1 MPKLRRTSF
10 VLLIVL
16 FVSLSAGVFSASAA
30 PPPPTVKVFVDT
42 DIGVD
47 DATAIAWLL
56 NDRSTNILGFTTVA
70 GNTTAENAT
79 QNLLT
84 LLDVAN
90 SHLPVTMGAVKPL
103 RYPHSHFSMFANG
116 PSGLWFSQVP
126 HDLSHIP
133 HNAPAAIAAAAR
145 ANPGMTL
152 LALGPLTNVA
162 RAVQQFP
169 ADMVGVHVIV
179 LAGSRGPGNRTPVSE
194 FNAFSD
200 PQALDIVLEHQLDVT
215 LVTEDAF
222 DQVKV
227 DSTEFTQ
234 ELTQNGGAMGQF
246 LASAL
251 TPYFLAS
258 TQGAGGP
265 AGIPDAVAAI
275 YALRPELGTVTSS
288 LVDVATDAGLTRGE
302 TVIATTLNSKIE
314 MIADDAE
321 LSALADQAFS
331 GDPNF
336 DINAALG
343 AILARRPD
351 NAKVV
356 LIVKG
361 QAMVRLLERGLTE
374 H

>member
-16 FVSLSAGVFSASAA
+16 LVSLSVGVFSASAA
-30 PPPPTVKVFVDT
+30 PPRQTTVKVFVDT

-56 NDRSTNILGFTTVA
+56 NDRSTNVLGFTTVA

-90 SHLPVTMGAVKPL
+90 SHLPVTMGATKPL
-103 RYPHSHFSMFANG
+103 RYPHSHFSMFAHG

-133 HNAPAAIAAAAR
+133 HDAPGAIAAAAR

-179 LAGSRGPGNRTPVSE
+179 LAGENPDDYRPR
-194 FNAFSD
+194 
-200 PQALDIVLEHQLDVT
+200 L
-215 LVTEDAF
+215 
-222 DQVKV
+222 
-227 DSTEFTQ
+227 
-234 ELTQNGGAMGQF
+234 
-246 LASAL
+246 
-251 TPYFLAS
+251 
-258 TQGAGGP
+258 P
-265 AGIPDAVAAI
+265 ARLRRDCSAVA
-275 YALRPELGTVTSS
+275 R
-288 LVDVATDAGLTRGE
+288 
-302 TVIATTLNSKIE
+302 
-314 MIADDAE
+314 
-321 LSALADQAFS
+321 
-331 GDPNF
+331 
-336 DINAALG
+336 
-343 AILARRPD
+343 
-351 NAKVV
+351 
-356 LIVKG
+356 
-361 QAMVRLLERGLTE
+361 RGLQQGIAPPPPAPSPVRGRG
-374 H
+374 

>member
-70 GNTTAENAT
+70 G
-79 QNLLT
+79 
-84 LLDVAN
+84 
-90 SHLPVTMGAVKPL
+90 
-103 RYPHSHFSMFANG
+103 
-116 PSGLWFSQVP
+116 
-126 HDLSHIP
+126 
-133 HNAPAAIAAAAR
+133 
-145 ANPGMTL
+145 
-152 LALGPLTNVA
+152 
-162 RAVQQFP
+162 AVQQFP

-227 DSTEFTQ
+227 DSTEFPQ
-234 ELTQNGGAMGQF
+234 ELTRDGGAMGQF

-258 TQGAGGP
+258 TQGAGGQ
-265 AGIPDAVAAI
+265 AAIPDAAAAI
-275 YALRPELGTVTSS
+275 YALRPELGTV
-288 LVDVATDAGLTRGE
+288 
-302 TVIATTLNSKIE
+302 
-314 MIADDAE
+314 
-321 LSALADQAFS
+321 
-331 GDPNF
+331 
-336 DINAALG
+336 
-343 AILARRPD
+343 
-351 NAKVV
+351 
-356 LIVKG
+356 
-361 QAMVRLLERGLTE
+361 
-374 H
+374 